1 MECNIL
7 TIFTITNTSNN
18 SRQLLE
24 TDKDVYNITE
34 LWRLKNGHL
43 LLHNETFIAQNGH
56 DEFFETRH
64 KTHVPFSKKNKQ
76 SRMTNYYLEE
86 NFFFNN
92 LSRKIK

>member
-64 KTHVPFSKKNKQ
+64 KTHVPSKKNNHEWLITTWKKT
-76 SRMTNYYLEE
+76 SFLTTWAV
-86 NFFFNN
+86 
-92 LSRKIK
+92 K